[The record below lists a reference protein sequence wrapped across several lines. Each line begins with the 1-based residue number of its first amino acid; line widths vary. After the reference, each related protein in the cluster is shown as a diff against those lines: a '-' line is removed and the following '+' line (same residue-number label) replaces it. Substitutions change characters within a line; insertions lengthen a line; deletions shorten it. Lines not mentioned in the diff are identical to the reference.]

1 MIKIST
7 YLNRSIKIRHSTLT
21 AWKPDK
27 QRTQSSLR
35 HKTTGLGAHTA
46 SSHLSLRH
54 HRRRNTRVSSSAAGI
69 RSIFITRLHFIAL
82 GFVLK
87 VPGSH
92 ILPLLRWEHHCHHD
106 LWRQTPQATKEQ
118 LLRNPSGPILDRTL
132 VPSVCDCQLR
142 KGLPMLAISQLLYHQ
157 GQH

>member
-1 MIKIST
+1 MIKINT
-7 YLNRSIKIRHSTLT
+7 YLNESIKIRHSPLT
-21 AWKPDK
+21 AQKPDK
-27 QRTQSSLR
+27 QRTKSSLR
-35 HKTTGLGAHTA
+35 HKTIRVGAHTA
-46 SSHLSLRH
+46 SSHLSLH
-54 HRRRNTRVSSSAAGI
+54 YHRKRNTRVSTSAAGI
-69 RSIFITRLHFIAL
+69 RSIFIKRLHFIAL

-92 ILPLLRWEHHCHHD
+92 ILPLLRWEHHCHHY
-106 LWRQTPQATKEQ
+106 LWRQTLQATKEQ

-142 KGLPMLAISQLLYHQ
+142 KGLPMLAINQLLYHE